1 MINVSEM
8 SQAETA
14 LRGAGF
20 EVTSHIS
27 RGIGHGIA
35 PDGLTLGLQFLM
47 KHLGIRPLTSRHA
60 TTDPATQIR
69 SNPSVIHNPVKRHLA
84 YIGP

>member
-8 SQAETA
+8 SKAETE
-14 LRGAGF
+14 LRAAGF
-20 EVTSHIS
+20 EVSSHIS

-47 KHLGIRPLTSRHA
+47 KHLGYGR
-60 TTDPATQIR
+60 
-69 SNPSVIHNPVKRHLA
+69 
-84 YIGP
+84 